1 MRGSPTPDGM
11 AGVFA
16 GHYRTTVISR
26 LLHLAAAPTFG
37 IMALLNAGNQSAM
50 MICAG
55 EGGPMLS
62 GMPVMY
68 LLMAIV
74 HLGPW
79 LDLLGGRSQ
88 SFTR

>member
-1 MRGSPTPDGM
+1 MRGRSTPNGM

-16 GHYRTTVISR
+16 GHYRATVISR
-26 LLHLAAAPTFG
+26 LLHLAAAPAFG
-37 IMALLNAGNQSAM
+37 IMAFLNAGDQSAM

-55 EGGPMLS
+55 EGGSMLS

-79 LDLLGGRSQ
+79 LDLLGGRGQ
-88 SFTR
+88 SVTR